1 MRSKK
6 IISILSAAAITA
18 SSMAYLTAFAADEVL
33 YSDSFNGYETSGN
46 IVLNNE
52 GTPTADNET
61 GSVFVCMEP
70 TSAHTANAAEFGWMS
85 NSAHERTLDKLTLG
99 FTSNTCADTAVF
111 RIYEKEDASDK
122 YLSLTKSRDG
132 HKAGVTTITG
142 FDGYEANADEDL
154 VIDFDVMFKAGVK
167 DGAAVPVGLTLNGL
181 TSCAFDSSALG
192 TDTWVNVR
200 LVSKDGSTT
209 IYFDGEEYNTYTGT
223 LSSIQTTPVTADTKC
238 TLYGSANIDNLV
250 IMSAADGSTAEV
262 PPAED
267 HEQEATPTTDP
278 NATIPPA
285 AEIEDE
291 YSFDFETD
299 ETSIDV
305 TNVNTARGSVTV
317 VDETDADAANVIDSS
332 VNDAYAVKA
341 VSTADNRDRYAN
353 FSINVSD
360 YTTGKS
366 HVILEYDSYIP
377 TTGRM
382 VLAVMDKAVSAYTDT
397 GIFWQGTNSSNEYKV
412 NGSVNSELASTDWV
426 HTTVD
431 IDLASGNGSYT
442 VTGSYDTEYTY
453 AEGTFT
459 TTAQTVRSIDFIS
472 WSPNTSYIDNIK
484 VSTGGTMD
492 VVEPTSKPPVMTP
505 GPVAKVE
512 GSNIDLKPSDMRGE
526 IGNMSAAE
534 GTAEKV
540 LNHSNAKT
548 AVTATGINAYSTD
561 YSGYSVYAAYDIYV
575 AAGDSFNLTAYGDS
589 GKAAGSQFIITGN
602 DDGTA
607 TVNATGDKGES
618 IGTYT
623 IPNQTWYR
631 VVVEVPMVKT
641 QISEDESATYTG
653 NSTYTIYNI
662 NVDDCTKTD
671 GIAAQIT
678 DITPRNLYNRG
689 LTSFNTTVTGTP
701 YIDNGVI
708 YFAATTLPEVKPEIT
723 ISADLTTATSSAASD
738 DVVILK
744 ASYSDD
750 GRLTSVESIT
760 GVAEGDNTLNWETA
774 PVEGDKVIA
783 LSSISDIE
791 PLLEEAAGLT
801 TAAE

>member
-6 IISILSAAAITA
+6 MISILSAAAITA

-70 TSAHTANAAEFGWMS
+70 TTAHTANAAEFGWMS
-85 NSAHERTLDKLTLG
+85 NSAHERTLDRLTLG
-99 FTSNTCADTAVF
+99 FTKDTCADTAVF
-111 RIYEKEDASDK
+111 RIYEKEDNASDK

-142 FDGYEANADEDL
+142 FDGYEANADEEL

-181 TSCAFDSSALG
+181 TSCAFDSSELG
-192 TDTWVNVR
+192 TDKWVNVR
-200 LVSKDGSTT
+200 LVSKGESTT
-209 IYFDGEEYNTYTGT
+209 IYFDGVEDSTYTGT
-223 LSSIQTTPVTADTKC
+223 LSSIQTTPVTGDTKC

-267 HEQEATPTTDP
+267 HEQEATPTIDPSVTD
-278 NATIPPA
+278 PPA

-305 TNVNTARGSVTV
+305 NAVQLSTATV
-317 VDETDADAANVIDSS
+317 VDSSSAGSVIDADVNGTKFVQVAATGDKDKDFARTAVTTID
-332 VNDAYAVKA
+332 
-341 VSTADNRDRYAN
+341 VSE
-353 FSINVSD
+353 
-360 YTTGKS
+360 YTSGKS

-377 TTGRM
+377 NSGRM
-382 VLAVMDKAVSAYTDT
+382 VLAVMDKEVSSANDR
-397 GIFWQGTNSSNEYKV
+397 GIFWQGVRDGNGYRV
-412 NGSVNSELASTDWV
+412 NDTRYEGNDSKWIHTVIDVN
-426 HTTVD
+426 
-431 IDLASGNGSYT
+431 LASGKGTYS
-442 VTGSYDTEYTY
+442 VTSSADDTEVVSSS
-453 AEGTFT
+453 FT
-459 TTAQTVRSIDFIS
+459 TTAQAIQSLSFIS
-472 WSPNTSYIDNIK
+472 WSANTSYIDNIK
-484 VSTGGTMD
+484 VSTGGTME

>member
-18 SSMAYLTAFAADEVL
+18 SSMAYLTAFAADDVL
-33 YSDSFNGYETSGN
+33 YSDSFNGYDTSGN
-46 IVLNNE
+46 IVLYNE

-70 TSAHTANAAEFGWMS
+70 TTAHTSNAAQFGWMS

-99 FTSNTCADTAVF
+99 FTSETCADTAVF
-111 RIYEKEDASDK
+111 RIYEKEDNASDK

-142 FDGYEANADEDL
+142 FDGYEANADEEL
-154 VIDFDVMFKAGVK
+154 VIDFDVMFKSGVK

-181 TSCAFDSSALG
+181 TSCAFDSSELG
-192 TDTWVNVR
+192 TDKWVNVR
-200 LVSKDGSTT
+200 LVSKGESTT
-209 IYFDGEEYNTYTGT
+209 IYFDGVEDSTYTGT
-223 LSSIQTTPVTADTKC
+223 LSSIQTTPVTGDTKC

-250 IMSAADGSTAEV
+250 IMSAADGSTAKV

-267 HEQEATPTTDP
+267 HKQEATPTIDPSVTD
-278 NATIPPA
+278 PPA

-305 TNVNTARGSVTV
+305 NAVQLSTATV
-317 VDETDADAANVIDSS
+317 VDSSSAGSVIDADVNGTKFVQVAATGDKDKDFARTAVTTID
-332 VNDAYAVKA
+332 
-341 VSTADNRDRYAN
+341 VSE
-353 FSINVSD
+353 
-360 YTTGKS
+360 YTSGKS

-377 TTGRM
+377 NSGRM
-382 VLAVMDKAVSAYTDT
+382 VLAVMDKEVSSANDR
-397 GIFWQGTNSSNEYKV
+397 GIFWQGVRDGNGYRV
-412 NGSVNSELASTDWV
+412 NDTRYEGNDSKWIHTVIDVN
-426 HTTVD
+426 
-431 IDLASGNGSYT
+431 LASGKGTYS
-442 VTGSYDTEYTY
+442 VTSSADDTEIVSSS
-453 AEGTFT
+453 FT
-459 TTAQTVRSIDFIS
+459 TTAQAIQSLSFIS
-472 WSPNTSYIDNIK
+472 WSANTSYIDNIK
-484 VSTGGTMD
+484 VSTGGTME

-548 AVTATGINAYSTD
+548 AVTATGINAYSTG

-575 AAGDSFNLTAYGDS
+575 AAGDSFNLTAFNSNSNATG
-589 GKAAGSQFIITGN
+589 AQFIITGN

-607 TVNATGDKGES
+607 TVDAIGDKGES
-618 IGTYT
+618 AGTRT

-760 GVAEGDNTLNWETA
+760 GVAEGDNTLNWDKT

>member
-18 SSMAYLTAFAADEVL
+18 SSMAYLTAFAADKVL
-33 YSDSFNGYETSGN
+33 YSDSFNGYDTSGN

-52 GTPTADNET
+52 GEPTADNET

-99 FTSNTCADTAVF
+99 FTKDTCADTAVF
-111 RIYEKEDASDK
+111 RIYEKEDNASDK

-132 HKAGVTTITG
+132 HKAGVTTIKG
-142 FDGYEANADEDL
+142 FDGYEANADEEL
-154 VIDFDVMFKAGVK
+154 VIDFDLMFKTGIK

-181 TSCAFDSSALG
+181 TSCAFDSSELG
-192 TDTWVNVR
+192 TDKWVNVR
-200 LVSKDGSTT
+200 LVSKGESTT
-209 IYFDGEEYNTYTGT
+209 IYFDGVEDSTYTGT

-267 HEQEATPTTDP
+267 HEQEATPTIDPSVTD
-278 NATIPPA
+278 PPA

-291 YSFDFETD
+291 YSFDFETE

-305 TNVNTARGSVTV
+305 TAVQRSTATV
-317 VDETDADAANVIDSS
+317 VDSSSAGSVIDADVNGTKFVQVAATGDKDTEFARTAVTTID
-332 VNDAYAVKA
+332 
-341 VSTADNRDRYAN
+341 VSK
-353 FSINVSD
+353 
-360 YTTGKS
+360 YTSGKS

-377 TTGRM
+377 NAGRM
-382 VLAVMDKAVSAYTDT
+382 VLAVMDKEVSSANDR
-397 GIFWQGTNSSNEYKV
+397 GIFWQGIRDSQGGYRINDTSYEDCYSKW
-412 NGSVNSELASTDWV
+412 L
-426 HTTVD
+426 HTVVD
-431 IDLASGNGSYT
+431 VDLASGKSTYA
-442 VTGSYDTEYTY
+442 VTSAAEDTEI
-453 AEGTFT
+453 ASGSFT
-459 TTAQTVRSIDFIS
+459 TTAQAIESISFIS
-472 WSPNTSYIDNIK
+472 WSANTSYIDNIK
-484 VSTGGTMD
+484 VSTGGTME

>member
-18 SSMAYLTAFAADEVL
+18 SSMAYLTAFAADKVL
-33 YSDSFNGYETSGN
+33 YSDSFNGYDTSGN

-52 GTPTADNET
+52 GEPTADNET

-70 TSAHTANAAEFGWMS
+70 TTAHTGNAAEFGWMS
-85 NSAHERTLDKLTLG
+85 NSAHERTLDRLTLG

-111 RIYEKEDASDK
+111 RIYEKEDNASDK

-132 HKAGVTTITG
+132 HKNGVTTIKG

-154 VIDFDVMFKAGVK
+154 VIDFDLMFKTGIK

-181 TSCAFDSSALG
+181 TSCAFDSSELG

-291 YSFDFETD
+291 YSFDFETE

-305 TNVNTARGSVTV
+305 TAVQRSTATV
-317 VDETDADAANVIDSS
+317 VDSSSAGSVIDADVNGTKFVQVAATGDTDKEFARTAVTTID
-332 VNDAYAVKA
+332 
-341 VSTADNRDRYAN
+341 VSE
-353 FSINVSD
+353 
-360 YTTGKS
+360 YTSGKS

-377 TTGRM
+377 NSGRM
-382 VLAVMDKAVSAYTDT
+382 VLAVMDKEVSSANDR
-397 GIFWQGTNSSNEYKV
+397 GIFWQGVRDSNGYRV
-412 NGSVNSELASTDWV
+412 NDTRYEGNDSKWIHTVIDVN
-426 HTTVD
+426 
-431 IDLASGNGSYT
+431 LASGKGTYS
-442 VTGSYDTEYTY
+442 VTSSADDTEVVSSS
-453 AEGTFT
+453 FT
-459 TTAQTVRSIDFIS
+459 TTAQAIQSLSFIS
-472 WSPNTSYIDNIK
+472 WSANTSYIDNIK

-575 AAGDSFNLTAYGDS
+575 AAGDSFNLTAFNSNSNATG
-589 GKAAGSQFIITGN
+589 AQFIITGN

-607 TVNATGDKGES
+607 TVDAIGDKGES
-618 IGTYT
+618 AGTRT

-653 NSTYTIYNI
+653 NATYTIYNI
-662 NVDDCTKTD
+662 DVNDCTKTD

-760 GVAEGDNTLNWETA
+760 GVAEGNNTINWETD

>member
-6 IISILSAAAITA
+6 IISILSAAAMAA
-18 SSMAYLTAFAADEVL
+18 SSIASLTAFAADEVL
-33 YSDSFNGYETSGN
+33 YSDSFNGYDTSDN
-46 IVLNNE
+46 ILLNNE
-52 GTPTADNET
+52 DGDLTADNET

-70 TSAHTANAAEFGWMS
+70 TTAHTENAAEFGWMS

-111 RIYEKEDASDK
+111 RIYEKEDNASDK

-132 HKAGVTTITG
+132 HKAGVTTIKG
-142 FDGYEANADEDL
+142 FDGYEANADEEL
-154 VIDFDVMFKAGVK
+154 VIDFDLMFKAGVK

-181 TSCAFDSSALG
+181 SSCAFDSSELG
-192 TDTWVNVR
+192 TDKWVNVR
-200 LVSKDGSTT
+200 LVSKGESTT
-209 IYFDGEEYNTYTGT
+209 IYFNGVEDSTYPGT
-223 LSSIQTTPVTADTKC
+223 LSSIQTTPVTSDTKC

-250 IMSAADGSTAEV
+250 IMSAANGSTVNV
-262 PPAED
+262 PSAED
-267 HEQEATPTTDP
+267 HEQEAVPTTDP
-278 NATIPPA
+278 NVTAPPA

-291 YSFDFETD
+291 YSFDFETE

-305 TNVNTARGSVTV
+305 TAVQRSTATV
-317 VDETDADAANVIDSS
+317 VDSSSAGSVIDADVNGTKFVQVAATGDKDTEFARTAVTTID
-332 VNDAYAVKA
+332 
-341 VSTADNRDRYAN
+341 VSK
-353 FSINVSD
+353 
-360 YTTGKS
+360 YTSGKS

-377 TTGRM
+377 NAGRM
-382 VLAVMDKAVSAYTDT
+382 VLAVMDKEVSSANDR
-397 GIFWQGTNSSNEYKV
+397 GIFWQGIRDSQGGYRINDTSYEDCYSKW
-412 NGSVNSELASTDWV
+412 L
-426 HTTVD
+426 HTVVD
-431 IDLASGNGSYT
+431 VDLASGKSTYA
-442 VTGSYDTEYTY
+442 VTSAAEDTEI
-453 AEGTFT
+453 ASGSFT
-459 TTAQTVRSIDFIS
+459 TTAQAIQSISFIS

-484 VSTGGTMD
+484 VSTGGTME

-540 LNHSNAKT
+540 LNHSNAKP
-548 AVTATGINAYSTD
+548 AVTATGINAYSTG

-575 AAGDSFNLTAYGDS
+575 AAGDSFNLTAFNSNSNATG
-589 GKAAGSQFIITGN
+589 AQFIITGN

-607 TVNATGDKGES
+607 TVDAIGDKGES
-618 IGTYT
+618 AGTRT

-653 NSTYTIYNI
+653 NATYTIYNI
-662 NVDDCTKTD
+662 DVNDCTKTD

-723 ISADLTTATSSAASD
+723 ISADLKTATSSAASENA
-738 DVVILK
+738 VIIK
-744 ASYSDD
+744 ASYSED
-750 GRLTSVESIT
+750 GRLTAVETIT
-760 GVAEGDNTLNWETA
+760 GVTEGDNTLNWETA

-783 LSSISDIE
+783 LSSMSALE

>member
-6 IISILSAAAITA
+6 MISILSAAAITA

-70 TSAHTANAAEFGWMS
+70 TTAHTANAAEFGWMS
-85 NSAHERTLDKLTLG
+85 NSVHERTLDKLTLG
-99 FTSNTCADTAVF
+99 FTKDTCADTAVF
-111 RIYEKEDASDK
+111 RISEKEDTSDK

-142 FDGYEANADEDL
+142 FDGYEANADEEL
-154 VIDFDVMFKAGVK
+154 VIDFDLMFKTGIK

-181 TSCAFDSSALG
+181 TSCAFDSSELG
-192 TDTWVNVR
+192 TDKWVNVR
-200 LVSKDGSTT
+200 LVSKGESTT
-209 IYFDGEEYNTYTGT
+209 IYFNGVEDSTYTGT
-223 LSSIQTTPVTADTKC
+223 LSSIQTTPVTGDTKC

-278 NATIPPA
+278 SVTDPPA

-291 YSFDFETD
+291 YSFDFETE

-305 TNVNTARGSVTV
+305 NAVKRSTATV
-317 VDETDADAANVIDSS
+317 VDSSSAGSVIDADVNGTKFVQVAATGDTDKEFARTAVTTID
-332 VNDAYAVKA
+332 
-341 VSTADNRDRYAN
+341 VSK
-353 FSINVSD
+353 
-360 YTTGKS
+360 YTSGKS

-377 TTGRM
+377 NAGRM
-382 VLAVMDKAVSAYTDT
+382 VLAVMDKEVSSANDR
-397 GIFWQGTNSSNEYKV
+397 GIFWQGIRDSQGGYRINDTSYEDCYSKW
-412 NGSVNSELASTDWV
+412 L
-426 HTTVD
+426 HTVVD
-431 IDLASGNGSYT
+431 VDLASGKSTYA
-442 VTGSYDTEYTY
+442 VTSAAEDTEITS
-453 AEGTFT
+453 GSFT
-459 TTAQTVRSIDFIS
+459 TTAQAIESISFIS

-484 VSTGGTMD
+484 VSTGGTME

-575 AAGDSFNLTAYGDS
+575 AAGDSFNLTAFNSNSNATG
-589 GKAAGSQFIITGN
+589 AQFIITGN

-607 TVNATGDKGES
+607 TVDAIGDKGES
-618 IGTYT
+618 AGTRT

-653 NSTYTIYNI
+653 NATYTIYNI
-662 NVDDCTKTD
+662 DVNDCTKTD

-723 ISADLTTATSSAASD
+723 ISADLKTATSSAASD

-760 GVAEGDNTLNWETA
+760 GVAEGNNTINWETA